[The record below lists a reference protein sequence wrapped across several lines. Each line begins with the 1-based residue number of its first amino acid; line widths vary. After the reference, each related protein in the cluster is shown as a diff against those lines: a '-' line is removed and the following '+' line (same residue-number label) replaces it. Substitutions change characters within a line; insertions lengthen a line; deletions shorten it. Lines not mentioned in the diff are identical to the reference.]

1 MCIVSKEDC
10 PEPCCKTSV
19 SKMTYFKKNM
29 PNIHRWCRCILF
41 EGPSYESEMKSK
53 IQLKLR
59 YILSSIHK
67 NVQGSLS
74 ILGALSIPIHCFLA
88 NAPLMH
94 RSGCHCSHSRC
105 LKDAN
110 TQCKPTQIQIQIH
123 RWAIVHCRNMR
134 NLVGRANWWGEFC
147 VMWRARP
154 ILMPKQFRW

>member
-1 MCIVSKEDC
+1 MCIVSKDC

-19 SKMTYFKKNM
+19 SKLTYFEKNCQATTDDVYAYYLKDQAM
-29 PNIHRWCRCILF
+29 KARWNERF
-41 EGPSYESEMKSK
+41 
-53 IQLKLR
+53 
-59 YILSSIHK
+59 SSNWDTSPQAFTK

-110 TQCKPTQIQIQIH
+110 TQCKSTQIQLQIQIT
-123 RWAIVHCRNMR
+123 RCAIVHCRKR
-134 NLVGRANWWGEFC
+134 NLLGRANWWGEFC